1 MDATKRCPFC
11 AEQIPEDSVRCP
23 FCQTDLSAVP
33 SDAPLPPAPVPT
45 QRAVGEGALQ
55 FSHSGSRY
63 LLGYGPTFFG
73 IWDRQAP
80 GAPIRTFPRTDEGW
94 RDAWLTYRQIEQT
107 FVPVSVGPGERGSG
121 TVGAGAV
128 GGPGGAREERLV
140 RRVSGWWWVLPIV
153 FALLGGVIAYFG
165 VRDRDG
171 RKARAMLL
179 TGIALSVVNVLL
191 FLSSSSP
198 R

>member
-73 IWDRQAP
+73 IWDRS
-80 GAPIRTFPRTDEGW
+80 GPRRADP
-94 RDAWLTYRQIEQT
+94 D
-107 FVPVSVGPGERGSG
+107 
-121 TVGAGAV
+121 
-128 GGPGGAREERLV
+128 
-140 RRVSGWWWVLPIV
+140 
-153 FALLGGVIAYFG
+153 
-165 VRDRDG
+165 DG
-171 RKARAMLL
+171 RAIQIVVDGQDIVVQPLIVKA
-179 TGIALSVVNVLL
+179 
-191 FLSSSSP
+191 
-198 R
+198 

>member
-11 AEQIPEDSVRCP
+11 AEQIPADSVRCP
-23 FCQTDLSAVP
+23 FCGTDLSAVP
-33 SDAPLPPAPVPT
+33 SDAALPPAPVPT

-73 IWDRQAP
+73 IWDRQTP
-80 GAPIRTFPRTDEGW
+80 GAPIQTFPRTDEGW
-94 RDAWLTYRQIEQT
+94 RDAWLAYRQVEQT
-107 FVPVSVGPGERGSG
+107 FAPVSVGPGGGGSG
-121 TVGAGAV
+121 TVGAGPAA
-128 GGPGGAREERLV
+128 GPSPAGEERSV

-165 VRDRDG
+165 VRDRDA